1 MELQTFVDRLRS
13 GEAPKFPH
21 DANTLDFAQKLDS
34 QDSLRHLRDEFVIP
48 TKASLKKKALDGRV
62 PGMITPL
69 TIVTYTPASQGLRLT
84 PT

>member
-34 QDSLRHLRDEFVIP
+34 QDSLRYLRDEFVIP
-48 TKASLKKKALDGRV
+48 TKASLKKKALNGRI
-62 PGMITPL
+62 PGTFVYQIH
-69 TIVTYTPASQGLRLT
+69 SRS
-84 PT
+84 